1 MARLRRPPALPARAM
16 RPAGPPAEHGSSRPA
31 RRWGLAG
38 ALLGGLLA
46 GLALAPAAW
55 LGDAV
60 AAASGEHLRLDAPA
74 GTVWQ
79 GSAVPVLSGGPGSRD
94 ALALPDRLHWR
105 LGWSGGPVL
114 DLAQACCI
122 EAGTRL
128 RVQAGWGRLHLGLEP
143 PQALAAET
151 APELARW
158 PAAWLSG
165 LGTPWNT
172 LQAGGRLSLRSQ
184 GLGLGWTRAGWQLD
198 GVAVLGLQDLSARL
212 SPLPRLGSYELQLA
226 GEGPGRARLSLST
239 RDGALQLRGDG
250 QLSARGLRFRGEAEA
265 APGEEAALA
274 NLLNIIG
281 RRQGARSVLAIG

>member
-1 MARLRRPPALPARAM
+1 MARLPRPPRLPTRAAAAPAGSSAGRRPP
-16 RPAGPPAEHGSSRPA
+16 

-46 GLALAPAAW
+46 LIAQAPATW
-55 LGDAV
+55 LGDAL
-60 AAASGEHLRLDAPA
+60 ARASGERLRLDAA
-74 GTVWQ
+74 SGTVWQ

-94 ALALPDRLHWR
+94 ASALPDRLHWHLR
-105 LGWSGGPVL
+105 WSGGPVL

-128 RVQAGWGRLHLGLEP
+128 RLGGGWDRLRLSLEP
-143 PQALAAET
+143 PPARAAET

-172 LQAGGRLSLRSQ
+172 LQAGGRLTLRSQ
-184 GLGLGWTRAGWQLD
+184 ALGLDWSRAGWQLE

-239 RDGALQLRGDG
+239 REGALQLRGDG
-250 QLSARGLRFRGEAEA
+250 HLGARGLRFRGEAEA

>member
-1 MARLRRPPALPARAM
+1 MAARLPFRPRPPGHAPARPTGAGTDSRRP
-16 RPAGPPAEHGSSRPA
+16 
-31 RRWGLAG
+31 RRWALAG
-38 ALLGGLLA
+38 ALLGGLL
-46 GLALAPAAW
+46 GLVTQAPAAW
-55 LGDAV
+55 LGEAL
-60 AAASGEHLRLDAPA
+60 AAASGERLRLDAPD
-74 GTVWQ
+74 GSLWR

-94 ALALPDRLHWR
+94 ALALPDRLHWT

-114 DLAQACCI
+114 TLAQTCCI

-128 RVQAGWGRLHLGLEP
+128 RLDGGWGRLRLRLEP
-143 PQALAAET
+143 PPARAAET

-172 LQAGGRLSLRSQ
+172 LQAGGRLTLRSQ
-184 GLGLGWTRAGWQLD
+184 ALGLDWSPAGWQLD

-239 RDGALQLRGDG
+239 RDGALQLSGEG
-250 QLSARGLRFRGEAEA
+250 QLGARGLRFRGEASA